1 MVWTQKFWVI
11 LSYSTPGIILYLHK
25 IFYLHKTFYLHK
37 IFYLHVI
44 LYTHVIQKLHCI
56 SILGRHLR
64 IKKEKQVGPTPESN
78 FILMCDSIYPD
89 STCPHLIFQ
98 HLKDLNHLP
107 DTFRTTFRYP
117 INILQIP
124 IKYSHNIRYVWR
136 FLFVKVRWG
145 FLFLFL
151 FFLSF
156 LGGKQSQL
164 LLRPTIVGLGLQ
176 VHSGVWHLSRAELC
190 QA

>member
-1 MVWTQKFWVI
+1 
-11 LSYSTPGIILYLHK
+11 
-25 IFYLHKTFYLHK
+25 
-37 IFYLHVI
+37 
-44 LYTHVIQKLHCI
+44 
-56 SILGRHLR
+56 
-64 IKKEKQVGPTPESN
+64 
-78 FILMCDSIYPD
+78 MCDSIYPD

-156 LGGKQSQL
+156 LGGKKSQL
-164 LLRPTIVGLGLQ
+164 LQGVPKKIDLLYLLNISGTKKQISKPFFSSENWDPYENFEYWTISVRYYGDEIFAKQNGILKRRR
-176 VHSGVWHLSRAELC
+176 SN
-190 QA
+190 